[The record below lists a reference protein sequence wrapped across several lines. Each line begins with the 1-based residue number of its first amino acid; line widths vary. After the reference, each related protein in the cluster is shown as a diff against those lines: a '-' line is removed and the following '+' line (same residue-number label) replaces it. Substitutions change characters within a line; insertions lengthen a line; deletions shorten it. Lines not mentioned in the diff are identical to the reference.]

1 VFIIKYQIAPIFDD
15 DSDEDVTFECQPVE
29 LRKGSGST
37 IKYSDYDIIFNGG
50 FEGTI
55 KDVRNKTFG
64 TVKFKASKIDQEC
77 GYVLGSK
84 VTIYTSEQMKDEMLN
99 LIHIHIN
106 DMSDAITVDVAYM
119 LEGNTI
125 KDFETFGTDAAG
137 QVLRYKIL
145 VKD

>member
-1 VFIIKYQIAPIFDD
+1 
-15 DSDEDVTFECQPVE
+15 
-29 LRKGSGST
+29 
-37 IKYSDYDIIFNGG
+37 
-50 FEGTI
+50 
-55 KDVRNKTFG
+55 
-64 TVKFKASKIDQEC
+64 
-77 GYVLGSK
+77 
-84 VTIYTSEQMKDEMLN
+84 MKDEMLN

-106 DMSDAITVDVAYM
+106 DMSDAITVDVASM